1 MKVYL
6 MMTLASV
13 EPSVV
18 HSIEKI
24 VGHGS
29 LISVAQARLFI
40 AWPKSQK
47 WTELAQGYIVLSVE
61 GGSALLTLM
70 STVDLSILFIHE
82 LYYKF
87 AKSYQ
92 KLSDTVYS
100 FPSELGTFALQFL
113 RAHEAKAMEG
123 EIKKAT
129 PKKQGFLSRRSSL
142 KSGLHAKRRLSAKDI
157 VVSAPVMEK
166 GRSGVQWDPQNG
178 YVGIGDIADLPEEY
192 RRLITSRY

>member
-1 MKVYL
+1 

-61 GGSALLTLM
+61 GGSALLTLKRLHINIKAITDIIFFIIFLFQISQVM
-70 STVDLSILFIHE
+70 YKPINNDISIFIHIIFNFFPTAVFRRE
-82 LYYKF
+82 QLHIRTKF
-87 AKSYQ
+87 FNNQILVNCIIYIIIQVA
-92 KLSDTVYS
+92 LFPTDTG
-100 FPSELGTFALQFL
+100 PC
-113 RAHEAKAMEG
+113 
-123 EIKKAT
+123 
-129 PKKQGFLSRRSSL
+129 
-142 KSGLHAKRRLSAKDI
+142 
-157 VVSAPVMEK
+157 
-166 GRSGVQWDPQNG
+166 GR
-178 YVGIGDIADLPEEY
+178 
-192 RRLITSRY
+192 